1 MNPEQI
7 KKEWNSRGYSYG
19 IVKDPQGQIW
29 EDFVHNID
37 ELVVLSEE
45 EIEIE
50 VKSQQILIGKKV
62 LIPAKVKHTVR
73 NFGKTI
79 NVWHYRFKKYNFKL

>member
-19 IVKDPQGQIW
+19 IFKDPQGQVW
-29 EDFVHNID
+29 ADFVHNID

-50 VKSQQILIGKKV
+50 VKSQQTLIGKKV

-73 NFGKTI
+73 NFGKTS
-79 NVWHYRFKKYNFKL
+79 NVWH